1 MLARLQIWDIKARR
15 IRHLL
20 QGHVQ
25 EIYSLDFSADGRHV
39 VSGSGDKSARIWD
52 IETGACVFDLQVED
66 LVEGD
71 AGPVDAGLTSVA
83 FSPDGRLF
91 AAGSLDAIVR
101 LWDTATGVQLG
112 RFAGHSDS
120 VYSVAFSPDGKTL
133 CSGSLDRSIRAWDI
147 SGPRPPI
154 APNARR
160 ADPLPNGECGSAFGG
175 CVRVL
180 AGHKDYVLSV
190 GSESDLHSFRSLQSK
205 AAY

>member
-1 MLARLQIWDIKARR
+1 M
-15 IRHLL
+15 
-20 QGHVQ
+20 
-25 EIYSLDFSADGRHV
+25 
-39 VSGSGDKSARIWD
+39 
-52 IETGACVFDLQVED
+52 FDLQVED

-71 AGPVDAGLTSVA
+71 TGPVDAGLTSVA

-101 LWDTATGVQLG
+101 LWDTTTGVQLG

-147 SGPRPPI
+147 SGPRPPV

-160 ADPLPNGECGSAFGG
+160 AHPLPNGDTGSAFGG
-175 CVRVL
+175 CIRVL

-190 GSESDLHSFRSLQSK
+190 GSECSRSARVSS
-205 AAY
+205 